1 MLNVARLKILD
12 EVAHRGSFSAAADA
26 LDYTQSAISQ
36 QIAALEA
43 GSRDD
48 AAASATRAA
57 SA

>member
-1 MLNVARLKILD
+1 MLNVARLKILN
-12 EVAHRGSFSAAADA
+12 EVAHHGSFSAAAEA

-43 GSRDD
+43 E
-48 AAASATRAA
+48 ASATRAA